1 MFELFEGRLL
11 LYGLVLVRVT
21 ALLFALPLW
30 SGRFPATWKAGA
42 ALWMAVLFSFCLP
55 EPALPQDLSLRILV
69 VGIFREVLAGAAMGF
84 SVRMLLAAITL
95 GGQLVGFQMGL
106 GIANVMDPAT
116 SEQNSVIAQWL
127 NLLALFLFLEADGHL
142 IAVEAVAKSF
152 AVVPPLFAHVPP
164 SLFLD
169 LVRTGGLDLF
179 RAALELAWPIS
190 VALLLVYLALG
201 LLARVAPQMN
211 MLMLGFPITIL
222 VGLLVLLLAANPMG
236 TRLEEY
242 FQEAFLSMNQVLA
255 ALGR

>member
-21 ALLFALPLW
+21 ALLFALPIW
-30 SGRFPATWKAGA
+30 SGRFPAAWKAGA
-42 ALWMAVLFSFCLP
+42 SLWMAVLFSFCLP
-55 EPALPQDLSLRILV
+55 EPALPPELSLRVLAGGIL
-69 VGIFREVLAGAAMGF
+69 GEILAGAAMGF
-84 SVRMLLAAITL
+84 GVRVLLAAITL

-142 IAVEAVAKSF
+142 VAVSAVAKSF
-152 AVVPPLFAHVPP
+152 AAVPPLFAHTPP

-179 RAALELAWPIS
+179 HTALELAWPIS
-190 VALLLVYLALG
+190 VALLLVYVALG

-211 MLMLGFPITIL
+211 MLMLGFPITIV
-222 VGLLVLLLAANPMG
+222 VGLLVLLLAAGPMA

-242 FQEAFLSMNQVLA
+242 FEEAFLSMDQTLT

>member
-1 MFELFEGRLL
+1 MFELLEGRLL

-30 SGRFPATWKAGA
+30 SGRFPVTWKAGA

-55 EPALPQDLSLRILV
+55 EPVLPEDVSLRVLV
-69 VGIFREVLAGAAMGF
+69 SGLSREILAGAAMGF
-84 SVRMLLAAITL
+84 GVRLLLAAITL

-116 SEQNSVIAQWL
+116 SDQNSVISQWL

-152 AVVPPLFAHVPP
+152 AVVPPLFAQVRP

-169 LVRTGGLDLF
+169 LVRTGGMDLF
-179 RAALELAWPIS
+179 RASLELAWPVS
-190 VALLLVYLALG
+190 LALLLVYLALG
-201 LLARVAPQMN
+201 LLARLAPQMN

-222 VGLLVLLLAANPMG
+222 VGALVLLLAARPMG

-242 FQEAFLSMNQVLA
+242 FQEAFVSMNQVLA